1 MGLLDKLFGTKK
13 TTETTVAD
21 MKAGQKETAETEKR
35 VSAGPTNEELARWFQ
50 CLTTGTLVATY
61 KKRQDETLKKEYL
74 RRLVFIGFSPEEAEK
89 LFDYELR
96 ILTPQALESLSDPE
110 YMDGWY
116 FSMQDVLLSGGLQA
130 QIDGQVFLVTEVTKI
145 WDEAEYLYQTTE
157 ENERDLFSP
166 VWDEIYRISRYGGNL
181 LLQPY
186 LREMAK
192 RAGVDQA
199 RLQYYAAAEQQMMFK
214 YKWNPDDESEQHPYG
229 AGEALAGA

>member
-1 MGLLDKLFGTKK
+1 MGLFDKLFRKNKTADSVDEDSLESKK
-13 TTETTVAD
+13 NEKAQEEKAD
-21 MKAGQKETAETEKR
+21 SGVTDEQ
-35 VSAGPTNEELARWFQ
+35 VARWYQ

-61 KKRQDETLKKEYL
+61 AKRQDETLKREYI
-74 RRLVFIGFSPEEAEK
+74 RRLMYIGFDEESANKLFAYELSILTEEAK
-89 LFDYELR
+89 
-96 ILTPQALESLSDPE
+96 ESLSDPE

-116 FSMQDVLLSGGLQA
+116 FGMEEVLLAGGIQT
-130 QIDGQVFLVTEVTKI
+130 QIEHQVFLVTEVTKI

-157 ENERDLFSP
+157 EKDRDLFLP

-192 RAGVDQA
+192 RADIDQA

-214 YKWNPDDESEQHPYG
+214 YKWNPDDENEQHPYG
-229 AGEALAGA
+229 AGEALAG

>member
-1 MGLLDKLFGTKK
+1 MGLFNKLFGTKK
-13 TTETTVAD
+13 TNEIPSSEA
-21 MKAGQKETAETEKR
+21 AAAQKNDTAAKDA
-35 VSAGPTNEELARWFQ
+35 VKSGPTDEELARWFQ
-50 CLTTGTLVATY
+50 CLTSGTLVATY
-61 KKRQDETLKKEYL
+61 KKRQDETLKKEYI
-74 RRLVFIGFSPEEAEK
+74 RRLTFIGFDQAEAEK
-89 LFDYELR
+89 MFDYELS

-116 FSMQDVLLSGGLQA
+116 FTMKDVLLEGGLQA
-130 QIDGQVFLVTEVTKI
+130 QIDNQVFLVTEVTKI

-186 LREMAK
+186 LREMSK

-214 YKWNPDDESEQHPYG
+214 YKWNPDDEAEQHPYG
-229 AGEALAGA
+229 AGAAMVK